1 MSPQILCRF
10 RKVGYSVRVMKF
22 FGFCAI
28 FGAVVLVGCSRQ
40 EEASRPMA
48 EIKGKAINSAAKTNA
63 AIVETPKVAV
73 ASAEPAKTEN
83 ISTTN
88 APALVNGYLQVGF
101 DKLSAFHY
109 IMPDEASA
117 TNQPPADQ
125 FPRAIKALD
134 QKPIALRGF
143 MLPLKV
149 DQGLVT
155 EMLIMKDQSMCCFG
169 TSPKINEWVS
179 VKMSEKGVKPIMDQ
193 PVTLF
198 GKLKVGEMR
207 ENGYLVGIYEMMGD
221 KMEWE

>member
-1 MSPQILCRF
+1 
-10 RKVGYSVRVMKF
+10 MKF
-22 FGFCAI
+22 LSLCAI
-28 FGAVVLVGCSRQ
+28 FGAILLSGCSGQ
-40 EEASRPMA
+40 EPVRPVA
-48 EIKGKAINSAAKTNA
+48 EIRGKAINATNAEPAIATNVVAEVKTNA
-63 AIVETPKVAV
+63 
-73 ASAEPAKTEN
+73 EPT
-83 ISTTN
+83 
-88 APALVNGYLQVGF
+88 LVNGYLQVGF

-109 IMPDEASA
+109 IMPDEVSP

-125 FPRAIKALD
+125 FPPAIKALNE
-134 QKPIALRGF
+134 KPIALRGF

-155 EMLIMKDQSMCCFG
+155 EMLIMRDQSMCCFG

-179 VKMSEKGVKPIMDQ
+179 VRMTEKGVKPVMDQ

-207 ENGYLVGIYEMMGD
+207 ENGYLVGIYELMGD

>member
-1 MSPQILCRF
+1 M
-10 RKVGYSVRVMKF
+10 MKLVV
-22 FGFCAI
+22 CAM
-28 FGAVVLVGCSRQ
+28 FAGLLLGCSKQ
-40 EEASRPMA
+40 EEAKPAA
-48 EIKGKAINSAAKTNA
+48 EIKGKAINSAPATNTTVAAVVTNA
-63 AIVETPKVAV
+63 L
-73 ASAEPAKTEN
+73 SAEAG
-83 ISTTN
+83 TTN
-88 APALVNGYLQVGF
+88 SATTNSEPALVNGYFQVSF

-109 IMPDEASA
+109 IMPDEVSP

-125 FPRAIKALD
+125 FPPAIKALNE
-134 QKPIALRGF
+134 KPIALRGF

-179 VKMSEKGVKPIMDQ
+179 VKMSEKGVKPVMDQ

-207 ENGYLVGIYEMMGD
+207 ENGYLVGIYELMGD